1 MENYKIEEEIIQ
13 KFIVKEKRDR
23 LIWELS
29 NSKKRNTVFWH
40 FAGPKYFKQECLQ
53 SVAYMSEN
61 TMMSYLLKFRETKN
75 VYFIGENYRQSSKFR
90 SSGSDGFMEEYVSL
104 TADRL
109 VRIPDDINL
118 EVASFIELISVSVHA
133 ISRFMEFSHN
143 RRNSIAVWGRKSV
156 NLKPDQYKLSSCR
169 NIEKKIKTVFW
180 AWLTSSYGLM
190 YM

>member
-75 VYFIGENYRQSSKFR
+75 VYFIGENYI
-90 SSGSDGFMEEYVSL
+90 GILPLEEAVNKAQTGEICIIYCGKG
-104 TADRL
+104 
-109 VRIPDDINL
+109 IGYYQGEEEGGKPP
-118 EVASFIELISVSVHA
+118 
-133 ISRFMEFSHN
+133 RFLLL
-143 RRNSIAVWGRKSV
+143 A
-156 NLKPDQYKLSSCR
+156 P
-169 NIEKKIKTVFW
+169 
-180 AWLTSSYGLM
+180 
-190 YM
+190 